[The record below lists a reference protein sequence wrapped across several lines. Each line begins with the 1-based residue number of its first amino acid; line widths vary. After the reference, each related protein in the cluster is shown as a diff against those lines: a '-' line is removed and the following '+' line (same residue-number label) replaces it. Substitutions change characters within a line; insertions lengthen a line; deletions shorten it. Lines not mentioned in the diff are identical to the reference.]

1 MWWVIFWLLSSLF
14 RIFWKGRIY
23 VIQDVAGK
31 LACNQQLMMP
41 GWPNKNEN
49 IEKFF
54 FSSGGGGVPPPP
66 SSGFFSIFP
75 DRVEDWKT
83 LTLQGIDKYKTL
95 CSEKKK
101 PSRTAL
107 LQHIKL
113 CALFSYWT
121 CKNHLLFGT
130 FSPENRKCPFNF
142 QGRPELNKVYDNAV
156 LTFSPPKLKAR
167 FIPCDWRSCDLVC
180 VLSSACVR
188 TVAYLYWQ
196 GYISKLLKPLKGIN
210 FDSRKYTHH
219 MCTVMNRKVK
229 VSKLKDDWFWRR
241 ARGTTSWQKV

>member
-23 VIQDVAGK
+23 VIQDVAAK

-54 FSSGGGGVPPPP
+54 FSPGEGVCPLPPLPG
-66 SSGFFSIFP
+66 SFLHFQIES
-75 DRVEDWKT
+75 KT
-83 LTLQGIDKYKTL
+83 EKHWHCRGLINIKL
-95 CSEKKK
+95 CARKKNK

-130 FSPENRKCPFNF
+130 FSPQNRKCPFNF
-142 QGRPELNKVYDNAV
+142 QGRAELNKVYDNAV

-167 FIPCDWRSCDLVC
+167 FIPCNWRSCDLVC
-180 VLSSACVR
+180 VFSSACVR

-196 GYISKLLKPLKGIN
+196 GYISKLLKHVNL
-210 FDSRKYTHH
+210 
-219 MCTVMNRKVK
+219 
-229 VSKLKDDWFWRR
+229 
-241 ARGTTSWQKV
+241 